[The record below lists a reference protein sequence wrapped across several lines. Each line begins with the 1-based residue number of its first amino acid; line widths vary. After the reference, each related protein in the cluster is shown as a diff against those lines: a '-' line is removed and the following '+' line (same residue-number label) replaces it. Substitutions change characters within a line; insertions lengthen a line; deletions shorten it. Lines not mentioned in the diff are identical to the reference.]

1 MSQSIATQAP
11 LTIEE
16 LAERSDLGRLLVRRG
31 VGAGI
36 DFIVLF
42 LLLFVPE
49 AILAQSRRRDGLNEG
64 RAEPVTRSAH
74 IVSDQTAW
82 TGAII
87 APDMPRQLTRRRHY
101 PLLCTAT

>member
-1 MSQSIATQAP
+1 MSQSIATQVP
-11 LTIEE
+11 LTVRGARRAIE
-16 LAERSDLGRLLVRRG
+16 LRSLLVPRG
-31 VGAGI
+31 VGAEI

-87 APDMPRQLTRRRHY
+87 VPDMPRQLTGRHHY